1 MVFFFPFGQ
10 DDPGAS
16 KEAAEKSEETA
27 DQDMA

>member
-1 MVFFFPFGQ
+1 MVCFFSLGQ
-10 DDPGAS
+10 AEPGES